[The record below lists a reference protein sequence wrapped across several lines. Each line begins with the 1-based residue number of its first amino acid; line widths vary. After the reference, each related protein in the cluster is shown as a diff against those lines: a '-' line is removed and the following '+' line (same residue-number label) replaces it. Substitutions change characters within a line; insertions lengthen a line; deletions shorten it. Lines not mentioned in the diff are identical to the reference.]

1 MTTEQRPAQKP
12 AKKTENTPPAI
23 LQRAAA
29 LFGGPDRPPRG
40 THPPRVRYRTI
51 WEWLQAKRWML
62 VRLAVAALVLLLAV
76 GWARPLAEGYIEE
89 QYSAGAVRK
98 GRVLLRGA
106 QIVATQQLVDFATP
120 EDTEQYLLAP
130 ENLPAV
136 VDASRFAVK
145 PLEITDVTLNDRGLI
160 DSFGCTLIYENR
172 RYSIQIDATAGT
184 VTPTLL
190 AKLEPPE
197 DDSPADE

>member
-1 MTTEQRPAQKP
+1 MTTEQQPAQKP
-12 AKKTENTPPAI
+12 KKKTDTPATQT
-23 LQRAAA
+23 LQKAAT

-51 WEWLQAKRWML
+51 WEWLHAKRWML

-76 GWARPLAEGYIEE
+76 GWARPLAESYIEE

-120 EDTEQYLLAP
+120 EDTVQYLLQAG
-130 ENLPAV
+130 NLPEIV
-136 VDASRFAVK
+136 TASRFPVQPVA
-145 PLEITDVTLNDRGLI
+145 ITGVTLNDRGLI
-160 DSFGCTLIYENR
+160 DSFGCTLVYESR
-172 RYSIQIDATAGT
+172 RYSIEVDVAADT
-184 VTPTLL
+184 VTPELL
-190 AKLEPPE
+190 EKLE
-197 DDSPADE
+197 SADE